1 MKIVVA
7 MRQIADLVEELEI
20 DSDGVDIDREFVKF
34 VSNEWD
40 EAALE
45 EALCLKETIG
55 GEVTVVG
62 LDEVDFD
69 QSLYGALA
77 KGADRAVKLTGDFDG
92 WTSTASRAA
101 MLASWLGEN
110 QFDLVLTGV
119 QAADDLDGQ
128 LAGILG
134 ARLGVAHAAVVV
146 AVEPEGDK
154 VKITQEIGGGTT
166 ITSLAAMPL
175 VLGIQAARQAPRYVP
190 ISRIRASMAA
200 GGIEEVAASG
210 GDNIAQPKVRRLYA
224 PESKGGATMI
234 TGKPGDVA
242 AKIVEL
248 IRSKGL
254 INS

>member
-20 DSDGVDIDREFVKF
+20 DSSGVDIDREFVKF

-45 EALCLKETIG
+45 EALCLKETHG
-55 GEVTVVG
+55 GEVIVVG

-77 KGADRAVKLTGDFDG
+77 KGADRAVKLTGDFSG
-92 WTSTASRAA
+92 WTSTGERAA
-101 MLASWLGEN
+101 ILAAWLKGSD
-110 QFDLVLTGV
+110 FDLVLTGV

-128 LAGILG
+128 LAGVLA

-146 AVEPEGDK
+146 QVEPEGDK
-154 VKITQEIGGGTT
+154 VKITQEVGGGTT
-166 ITSLAAMPL
+166 ISSLATTPL

-190 ISRIRASMAA
+190 ISRVRAAMAA
-200 GGIEEVAASG
+200 GGIETVEADLGSTVAA
-210 GDNIAQPKVRRLYA
+210 PRVRRLYA

-234 TGKPGDVA
+234 AGKPDEVA